1 MCIRDSA
8 KTTPLGMTV
17 VHTASYA
24 ALAPGSAF
32 ALASALA
39 LAIASTGPDTRAP
52 TRVRFSNTP
61 AHVPTHT
68 SAANTPSGEFTHARV
83 VVVVPRAFAFAIRA
97 RLAVARGAVAAVAAD
112 ADARIGA
119 RLASTASPRANG
131 ACPSSA
137 RACAPSASQR
147 AMGVDPMAAMSSV
160 MLVVAVSI
168 HAAEQRPSIMVRAW
182 TRRRES
188 TRARE
193 RKPDE
198 TTD

>member
-1 MCIRDSA
+1 MPTTVPHAPTTNAFATSSPAPVHPFPTSAFPLANNA

-68 SAANTPSGEFTHARV
+68 SAANTP
-83 VVVVPRAFAFAIRA
+83 
-97 RLAVARGAVAAVAAD
+97 
-112 ADARIGA
+112 
-119 RLASTASPRANG
+119 
-131 ACPSSA
+131 
-137 RACAPSASQR
+137 
-147 AMGVDPMAAMSSV
+147 
-160 MLVVAVSI
+160 
-168 HAAEQRPSIMVRAW
+168 
-182 TRRRES
+182 
-188 TRARE
+188 
-193 RKPDE
+193 
-198 TTD
+198 